1 MPALIEFSRVDFE
14 YPLSGGEAIPALK
27 DVSVR
32 IEEGERVA
40 VVGANGS
47 GKTTFA
53 RLANALL
60 VPKQGTIRVAGM
72 DTREPAFHAAIH
84 AMVGMV
90 FQFPE
95 DQFVATIIEED
106 VAFGPENL
114 GLKPAEIRQRVE
126 QALREVGLWE
136 YRQRAPHLLSSGQMQ
151 RLALAGVLAMRPRCV
166 IFDEATTMLD
176 PGGRK
181 MMLASLN
188 RLHQEGITVVF
199 ITHHM
204 EEAVQADRVL
214 AFDHGRLAF
223 DGSPQNL
230 FNDEK
235 KLHELQLEPPPAASL
250 AKRLKAL
257 LPNLP
262 DGLLEPEE
270 LIAALPYCPT
280 SADSPTS
287 TLPNQSSTE
296 ATAVIR
302 VSNLGYT
309 YLKGTP
315 FSHRALDGINLV
327 VPAGSSHV
335 LLGATGSGKTTLLQ
349 HLNGLIKP
357 QEGSVRVGPFDF
369 ALHSPSRK
377 AVAQVVS
384 LMFQNP
390 EIQFFERYAG
400 DEIAYGPRM
409 IKLNEPL
416 ADRVRWAMQMAGLD
430 FETYKDRPLFTLSG
444 GERRKVALASALALK
459 PSILLLDEPTGG
471 LDPRSRVELLSKLTK
486 LRETGVTL
494 AFSSHQIEDAVLLAD
509 SAALL
514 NEGRIAMAG
523 SVSTTLDD
531 AQRLEPYGLEAPLAA
546 RVAAGLREKGWAIP
560 AGIVRVE
567 DLEASLDLALEACEP

>member
-14 YPLSGGEAIPALK
+14 YPLSGGEPIPALK
-27 DVSVR
+27 DVSLR

-60 VPKQGTIRVAGM
+60 VPKRGVVRVSGM

-114 GLKPAEIRQRVE
+114 GLDPAEIRQRVE
-126 QALREVGLWE
+126 KALREVGLWE
-136 YRQRAPHLLSSGQMQ
+136 YRQHAPHQLSSGQMQ

-181 MMLASLN
+181 MVLTSLN
-188 RLHQEGITVVF
+188 RLNQEGITVVF

-214 AFDHGRLAF
+214 AFDRGRLSF
-223 DGSPQNL
+223 DGSPQHL
-230 FNDEK
+230 FNDENM
-235 KLHELQLEPPPAASL
+235 LRELQLELPPAARI
-250 AKRLKAL
+250 ARRLKTL
-257 LPNLP
+257 IPDLPE
-262 DGLLEPEE
+262 GLLKPEE
-270 LIAALPYCPT
+270 LIAALPFCPS
-280 SADSPTS
+280 SAVSPTS
-287 TLPNQSSTE
+287 VHPNQTFTGS
-296 ATAVIR
+296 TAVIQ
-302 VSNLGYT
+302 VSNLGHT

-349 HLNGLIKP
+349 HLNGLIHP

-369 ALHSPSRK
+369 AVHTPSRK
-377 AVAQVVS
+377 AVAQVIG

-390 EIQFFERYAG
+390 EIQFFERYTG

-409 IKLNEPL
+409 IQLNEPL

-430 FETYKDRPLFTLSG
+430 FETYKDRPLFALSG
-444 GERRKVALASALALK
+444 GERRKVGLASALALK

-471 LDPRSRVELLSKLTK
+471 LDPRSRVDLLGKLTK

-509 SAALL
+509 GAALL
-514 NEGRIAMAG
+514 NEGKVVIEG
-523 SVSTTLDD
+523 PVSTTLDD

-546 RVAAGLREKGWAIP
+546 RVAGGLREKGWAI
-560 AGIVRVE
+560 AHGIVRVE
-567 DLEASLDLALEACEP
+567 DLEASLELALEACEP